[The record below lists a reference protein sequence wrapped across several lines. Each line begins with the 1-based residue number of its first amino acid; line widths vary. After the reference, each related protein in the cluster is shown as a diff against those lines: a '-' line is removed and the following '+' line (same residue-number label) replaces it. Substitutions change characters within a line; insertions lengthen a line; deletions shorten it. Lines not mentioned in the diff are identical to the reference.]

1 MRCYLDT
8 NILVYAL
15 FDADELH
22 TDTVAV
28 MMDYENILLT
38 SSVCVQEL
46 IHLCQIG
53 KLTGKKQSISVGSL
67 IGQIRDMNIGI
78 VPVSEK
84 HLETL
89 TQLPMFDDHRDP
101 NDRLIIAQAI
111 SDHIALISSDLKF
124 DRYIPYGLDFIYNKR

>member
-1 MRCYLDT
+1 
-8 NILVYAL
+8 
-15 FDADELH
+15 
-22 TDTVAV
+22 
-28 MMDYENILLT
+28 
-38 SSVCVQEL
+38 
-46 IHLCQIG
+46 
-53 KLTGKKQSISVGSL
+53 
-67 IGQIRDMNIGI
+67 MNIGI